1 MDYRGEQFVI
11 ETKIWRGQEYNTRGE
26 QQIAE
31 YLEDYGLQTGY
42 MLSFC
47 FNQKKQIGVKK
58 LEVSGKHIIEAV
70 V

>member
-1 MDYRGEQFVI
+1 MNIIPSGELQV
-11 ETKIWRGQEYNTRGE
+11 
-26 QQIAE
+26 AE

-47 FNQKKQIGVKK
+47 FNQKKQIGVKE
-58 LEVSGKHIIEAV
+58 LEIGGKRLIEAV